1 MQHPDMNMSPDKLVG
16 MSFGKILTQKEFD
29 EMRKSQGIDNT
40 KVVKMPAEASTGN
53 KDELRKRLKD
63 TINSKRT

>member
-1 MQHPDMNMSPDKLVG
+1 MNMSSDKLIG

-40 KVVKMPAEASTGN
+40 KVVKMPAEAASSN

-63 TINSKRT
+63 SINSKRT